1 MGSFSRYVFWVIT
14 PTCIQDLPGGLA
26 MGWMKWGRA
35 RFQGTLVA
43 VLTFSSMLLILL
55 VWLRFSQGTVFWVYS
70 VSTTGFV
77 VFMYLATMTYRP
89 EPDSGFRPDIT
100 VVIPAKNEE
109 GAIESVIRT
118 VFNSDYPIS
127 KMEVIVVEDGSTDD
141 TWERIQKAKADLGFP
156 KRLAT
161 IKHDRNYGK
170 RVALASAVTRARGEI
185 IVCID
190 SDSFVDRDAVKLL
203 VQPFRNSTVMAVSG
217 HGEAVNKDEG
227 ILPRLQH
234 YWYAETFRLMK
245 GMESR
250 LGCVSCC
257 SGMLA
262 AYRRSAIM
270 PVVNEWLKE
279 KSDWR
284 PLIQLSAKPDEK
296 KLDRGLWGK
305 LIRSPGEDRI
315 LTAFALS
322 TKNAKAVYQSNAVV
336 YTIVPKTFKQF
347 LKQQLRWNRAWMHG
361 SLLSSTF
368 MWKKPALSSF
378 IFYLHQFITFLSPV
392 VLVWWLVVEPLNGL
406 WMGALGFVA
415 GTLFVGFLH
424 GMNTWKYLGSR
435 VESIPYRMMFVF
447 LSFFLT
453 ITVLVYGWATPWK
466 MSWVTRTEKEPLPI
480 VSPRVDPIP
489 TVG

>member
-1 MGSFSRYVFWVIT
+1 MDRVNRGKRRL
-14 PTCIQDLPGGLA
+14 QD
-26 MGWMKWGRA
+26 
-35 RFQGTLVA
+35 TLVA
-43 VLTFSSMLLILL
+43 TLTFSSMLLILS
-55 VWLRFSQGTVFWVYS
+55 VWLRLSQGTVFWAYS

-77 VFMYLATMTYRP
+77 VFMYLATMTYKP
-89 EPDSGFRPDIT
+89 EEDSGFRPLIT

-109 GAIESVIRT
+109 NAIEPVIRT
-118 VFNSDYPIS
+118 VFNSDYPNS
-127 KMEVIVVEDGSTDD
+127 RMEVIVVDDGSTDG
-141 TWERIQKAKADLGFP
+141 TWDRIQKAKADLGFP
-156 KRLAT
+156 DRLTT
-161 IKHDRNYGK
+161 IKHERNYGK

-190 SDSFVDRDAVKLL
+190 SDSFVDRDAIKLL
-203 VQPFRNSTVMAVSG
+203 VQPFRENKVAAVSG

-262 AYRRSAIM
+262 AYRRSTIM
-270 PVVNEWLKE
+270 PVINEWLKE
-279 KSDWR
+279 KSGWR
-284 PLIQLSAKPDEK
+284 PLIALGVKRDGT

-305 LIRSPGEDRI
+305 LLKSPGEDRI

-322 TKNAKAVYQSNAVV
+322 TKNSKTVYQSNAVV
-336 YTIVPKTFKQF
+336 YTLVPKTFKQF
-347 LKQQLRWNRAWMHG
+347 LKQQLRWNRAWIHG
-361 SLLSSTF
+361 SLLASTF

-378 IFYLHQFITFLSPV
+378 IFYLHQFITYLSPV
-392 VLVWWLVVEPLNGL
+392 VLVWWLVVEPVNGL
-406 WMGALGFVA
+406 WMGTLGFVA
-415 GTLFVGFLH
+415 GTSFVGFLH
-424 GMNTWKYLGSR
+424 GLNTWKYLGGR

-453 ITVLVYGWATPWK
+453 LTVLLYGWATPWK
-466 MSWVTRTEKEPLPI
+466 MSWVTRTEKELLPP
-480 VSPRVDPIP
+480 VSPRVAPIP
-489 TVG
+489 IVAQSSSSLGE